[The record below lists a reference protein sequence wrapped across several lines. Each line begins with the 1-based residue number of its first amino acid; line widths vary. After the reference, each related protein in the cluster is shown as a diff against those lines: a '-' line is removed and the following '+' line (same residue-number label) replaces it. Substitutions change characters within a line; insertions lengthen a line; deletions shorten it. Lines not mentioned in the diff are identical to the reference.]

1 MYTATVIATRKEQG
15 SIKAVVSFSNGT
27 DVIEREFTVNS
38 AEDLRIQVRSEN
50 NRLDKVESS
59 SVANGVLDLSDP
71 VKPTLPQAELDK
83 VEWFR
88 IYRRWVTIKTT
99 LIDTGILLGT
109 ETPVVNLKAQVQSG
123 FKPAY
128 INDLA

>member
-1 MYTATVIATRKEQG
+1 MYTATVISTRKEQG
-15 SIKAVVSFSNGT
+15 NIKAVISFSNGT

-38 AEDLRIQVRSEN
+38 AEDLRVSVRNEK
-50 NRLDKVESS
+50 NRLDGVASS
-59 SVANGVLDLSDP
+59 TVTSGVLDLSDP
-71 VKPTLPQAELDK
+71 VTPTLTQAELDK
-83 VEWFR
+83 VAWFR

-128 INDLA
+128 LNDLG